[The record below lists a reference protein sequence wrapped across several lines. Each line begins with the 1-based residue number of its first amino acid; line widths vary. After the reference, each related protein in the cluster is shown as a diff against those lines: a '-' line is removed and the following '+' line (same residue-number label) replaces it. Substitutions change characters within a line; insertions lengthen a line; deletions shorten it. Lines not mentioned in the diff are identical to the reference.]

1 MTKYSEQFKLA
12 VVQQYMSG
20 GGGYKAIAREYGLD
34 FAMVRRWVKW
44 FQCHGTDGLKKKAA
58 YYTAE
63 FKLSVLRAIW
73 DNELSHRQAYTQFN
87 IRSPGVISAWERAY
101 QRSGIEGLHSR
112 PRGRPKAMTTPKN
125 KPVPPV
131 EDDKR
136 TREELMAELND
147 LRMENAYLK
156 KLRALI
162 QAQQNS
168 ASRKKRK

>member
-1 MTKYSEQFKLA
+1 
-12 VVQQYMSG
+12 MSG
-20 GGGYKAIAREYGLD
+20 GYGYKALAREHGLD

-44 FQCHGTDGLKKKAA
+44 FQFHGMDGLKKKSAPH
-58 YYTAE
+58 YTAE

-87 IRSPGVISAWERAY
+87 LRSPGVISTWERAY
-101 QRSGIEGLHSR
+101 QRGGIEGLQPR
-112 PRGRPKAMTTPKN
+112 PRGRPRAMTTPKN
-125 KPVPPV
+125 KPAPPL
-131 EDDKR
+131 EDNKR
-136 TREELMAELND
+136 TREELLAELSD